1 MSDPKRYSICASEG
15 NNGHITFPDLHITER
30 LLGHWVT
37 YSDYAA
43 LQAEYERLRKAGDAL
58 IRICEIH
65 ESNKDEYVIR
75 WNAWQN
81 AKEGRNAK

>member
-1 MSDPKRYSICASEG
+1 MSEATRYG
-15 NNGHITFPDLHITER
+15 RKGGDLEP
-30 LLGHWVT
+30 LKDGQYVAWD
-37 YSDYAA
+37 DYAA
-43 LQAEYERLRKAGDAL
+43 LKAKNESLRKTGDAL

-81 AKEGRNAK
+81 AKESNEAK